1 MLRRSGDDQR
11 PPSTVNIVPG
21 FPLIKSQESVPHLS
35 QSLNVATARAL
46 PPPKLMS
53 LRARNVMLEKYC
65 DPLYI
70 NQPRRPSMST
80 RPSRPTN
87 TAGPS

>member
-1 MLRRSGDDQR
+1 M
-11 PPSTVNIVPG
+11 
-21 FPLIKSQESVPHLS
+21 KSQESVPHLS
-35 QSLNVATARAL
+35 QSLNVATAKAA

-53 LRARNVMLEKYC
+53 LRARNVMFEKYC